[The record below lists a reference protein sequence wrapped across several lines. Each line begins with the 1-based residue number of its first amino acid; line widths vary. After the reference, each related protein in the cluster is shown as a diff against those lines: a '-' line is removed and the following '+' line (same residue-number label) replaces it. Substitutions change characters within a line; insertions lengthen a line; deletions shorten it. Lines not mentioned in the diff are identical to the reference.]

1 MMDMVPTR
9 TLQEIQIE
17 LENMKQKEASR
28 GTAAALTGSETTH
41 DHEEERKDSDR
52 EEGASSLNL
61 WGGMGA
67 HHDDLLMER
76 ENVAMMFH
84 RDDKWKEGR
93 RNACAK
99 KMTGL
104 NAPSVRAE
112 KRQRA
117 SNEAAGPGM
126 FNKENE
132 VISDGTEEE
141 EEVGEGV
148 EYTNVKKKK
157 NARQQGRGEKKRSWR
172 GSDVD
177 DDDDY
182 VFDDYDDWKEG
193 RKVSRMPPP
202 LYLTKKDLL
211 ERRKRIQSLLDF
223 TLANQQEKQQ
233 T

>member
-17 LENMKQKEASR
+17 LENMKQRAFSR
-28 GTAAALTGSETTH
+28 GTDAALTEQTTTLH

-52 EEGASSLNL
+52 EEGASSLL
-61 WGGMGA
+61 SGLGV
-67 HHDDLLMER
+67 HHDDRLMGR
-76 ENVAMMFH
+76 ENVAMFH
-84 RDDKWKEGR
+84 RDEKWKEGR

-104 NAPSVRAE
+104 TNAPSVRAE

-117 SNEAAGPGM
+117 SNEDGGSD
-126 FNKENE
+126 E
-132 VISDGTEEE
+132 VFTDGTEEE
-141 EEVGEGV
+141 EEEG
-148 EYTNVKKKK
+148 YTNVKEKK
-157 NARQQGRGEKKRSWR
+157 NARQQGRDEKKKKKKRSLH
-172 GSDVD
+172 D
-177 DDDDY
+177 DDDGDGD
-182 VFDDYDDWKEG
+182 VVDQKKEG
-193 RKVSRMPPP
+193 RKVLSRMPP

-223 TLANQQEKQQ
+223 TLANQQERQQ